1 MINGKS
7 PMLTFNPVFKS
18 PQGSPIR
25 ELFKYLSVPGMIS
38 LAGGYP
44 ASDLFDEAGLAEAMT
59 VAFRNPVGCLQYSS
73 SEGLPGLR
81 EALAQLSCQ
90 RGIPCEA
97 DDLIVTSGSQQGF
110 DLLVRVLLSPG
121 DAVLVEQPTYPATLQ
136 ALRLAQARIETV
148 ASDLDGIDPT
158 QLDRQLAR
166 YTQEQRPKFLYL
178 SPTFAN
184 PTGLTLGLERRRA
197 LLEVAMRH
205 DLLIIEDDPYGDL
218 RFTGVAIPT
227 LAELARTQPE
237 TRDQVVYLS
246 SLSKIVAPGV
256 RIGWMIGPAEVLKRC
271 TIAKQTADLCT
282 SGWMQSIAEAYLKQ
296 GFLERHLPVLTAA
309 YHAKCQALVNGLQ
322 THLGQRFECQIPAGG
337 LFVWG
342 RWSEG
347 LDAKAVL
354 EQAIEHKVM
363 YVPGSAFYAEVPDH
377 STVRLSFAAPSL
389 EQIGHAVERL
399 ALAVQAFGRKG

>member
-1 MINGKS
+1 MRI
-7 PMLTFNPVFKS
+7 FNPVFES

-59 VAFRNPVGCLQYSS
+59 VAFRNSVGCLQYSS

-81 EALAQLSCQ
+81 EALAQLSRQ
-90 RGIPCEA
+90 RGIPCDA

-148 ASDLDGIDPT
+148 ASDLDGIDPA
-158 QLDRQLAR
+158 QLDSQLTR
-166 YTQEQRPKFLYL
+166 CTQEQRPKFLYL

-227 LAELARTQPE
+227 LAALARTQPE

-271 TIAKQTADLCT
+271 TIAKQTADLCA

-296 GFLERHLPVLTAA
+296 GLLERHLPVLTAA
-309 YHAKCQALVNGLQ
+309 YHEKCLALVSGLQ
-322 THLGQRFECQIPAGG
+322 THLGQRFECRMPACG

-399 ALAVQAFGRKG
+399 ALAVQAFGRKV

>member
-1 MINGKS
+1 MRI
-7 PMLTFNPVFKS
+7 FNPVFES

-59 VAFRNPVGCLQYSS
+59 VAFRNSVGCLQYSS

-81 EALAQLSCQ
+81 EALAQLSRQ
-90 RGIPCEA
+90 RGIPCDA

-148 ASDLDGIDPT
+148 ASDLDGIDPA
-158 QLDRQLAR
+158 QLDSQLTR
-166 YTQEQRPKFLYL
+166 CTQEQRPKFLYL

-227 LAELARTQPE
+227 LAALARTQPE

-271 TIAKQTADLCT
+271 TIAKQTADLCA
-282 SGWMQSIAEAYLKQ
+282 SGWMQSIAEAY
-296 GFLERHLPVLTAA
+296 GIYRCLP
-309 YHAKCQALVNGLQ
+309 
-322 THLGQRFECQIPAGG
+322 RPIM
-337 LFVWG
+337 
-342 RWSEG
+342 R
-347 LDAKAVL
+347 
-354 EQAIEHKVM
+354 
-363 YVPGSAFYAEVPDH
+363 SAW
-377 STVRLSFAAPSL
+377 R
-389 EQIGHAVERL
+389 
-399 ALAVQAFGRKG
+399 

>member
-1 MINGKS
+1 MINGES
-7 PMLTFNPVFKS
+7 LMRIFNPVFES

-59 VAFRNPVGCLQYSS
+59 VAFRNSVGCLQYSS

-81 EALAQLSCQ
+81 EALAQLSRQ
-90 RGIPCEA
+90 RGIPCDA

-148 ASDLDGIDPT
+148 ASDLDGIDPA
-158 QLDRQLAR
+158 QLDSQLTR
-166 YTQEQRPKFLYL
+166 CTQEQRPKFLYL

-227 LAELARTQPE
+227 LAALARTQPE

-271 TIAKQTADLCT
+271 TIAKQTADLCA

-296 GFLERHLPVLTAA
+296 GLLERHLPVLTAA
-309 YHAKCQALVNGLQ
+309 YHEKCLALVSGLQ
-322 THLGQRFECQIPAGG
+322 THLGQRFECRMPAGG

-399 ALAVQAFGRKG
+399 ALAVQAFGRKV

>member
-1 MINGKS
+1 MRI
-7 PMLTFNPVFKS
+7 FNPVFES

-59 VAFRNPVGCLQYSS
+59 VAFRNSVGCLQYSS

-81 EALAQLSCQ
+81 EALAQLSRQ
-90 RGIPCEA
+90 RGIPCDA

-148 ASDLDGIDPT
+148 ASDLDGIDPA
-158 QLDRQLAR
+158 QLDSQLTR
-166 YTQEQRPKFLYL
+166 CTQEQRPKFLYL

-227 LAELARTQPE
+227 LAALARTQPE

-271 TIAKQTADLCT
+271 TIAKQTADLCA

-296 GFLERHLPVLTAA
+296 GLLERHLPVLTAA
-309 YHAKCQALVNGLQ
+309 YHEKCLALVSGLQ
-322 THLGQRFECQIPAGG
+322 THLGQRFECRMPAGG

-363 YVPGSAFYAEVPDH
+363 YVPGSAFYAEAPDH

-399 ALAVQAFGRKG
+399 ALAVQAFGRKV